1 MFMVYGGEAR
11 FLVMQLQILNE
22 RKKFI
27 VFTVFERRNICIARL
42 KIGLALP
49 LMLYDYYWH
58 GTSALSFE
66 K

>member
-1 MFMVYGGEAR
+1 MFMVYSGEAR

-27 VFTVFERRNICIARL
+27 VFTVVERRNICIART

-49 LMLYDYYWH
+49 LMLYDYYWN
-58 GTSALSFE
+58 GTSALSLE